1 MEQANNII
9 KESANRLRDII
20 AKKEPES
27 IEIDGTGNIIAKVSV
42 IVDGTW
48 QKRGHT
54 WKIGIVFLI

>member
-42 IVDGTW
+42 IVDGT
-48 QKRGHT
+48 
-54 WKIGIVFLI
+54 